1 MLAKNVLKR
10 QIQII
15 FIARSA
21 ICFRNIRNVGMLRC
35 VSIWCFHFS
44 NTSLKLHI
52 LLKYLNKTRFK
63 TSLENKQR
71 QKVLSTKLS
80 TRNVFTNI
88 YGFIAKE

>member
-1 MLAKNVLKR
+1 MIVVKEHASTVRNRTGKVR
-10 QIQII
+10 
-15 FIARSA
+15 FARA
-21 ICFRNIRNVGMLRC
+21 MPTTNPRTGMLCERDC
-35 VSIWCFHFS
+35 
-44 NTSLKLHI
+44 
-52 LLKYLNKTRFK
+52 KTRFK